1 MENLE
6 REVYQYPN
14 EKTDRESF
22 VNKIDSICLK
32 QGIKPTVIKYEGN
45 KLIIEFENLA
55 EYFFYYYPWDKKQNI
70 MFLEL
75 AGHIEMELKIK
86 SSQCANVPQLETA

>member
-14 EKTDRESF
+14 EKADRENF

-45 KLIIEFENLA
+45 KLIIEFENLT

-86 SSQCANVPQLETA
+86 SAQCANVPQLETA